1 MTRTRARKPNGSFQ
15 GDDKS
20 TPDVNEAWAVE
31 TPKLETGKEPAASN
45 LQVTLEPARIE
56 NMVIQPKDAASPTE
70 PVNLEVET
78 PSSDPVAA
86 PEAAPAVKI
95 QTDVREKLMKKSVD
109 ENVFVPS
116 NPAALEKAAT
126 EVAKD
131 SGFEL
136 TRGTSI
142 GARLM
147 ARAQKRA

>member
-1 MTRTRARKPNGSFQ
+1 MTRNRTSKNTQPAESDLQ
-15 GDDKS
+15 L
-20 TPDVNEAWAVE
+20 TPE
-31 TPKLETGKEPAASN
+31 T
-45 LQVTLEPARIE
+45 ARIE
-56 NMVIQPKDAASPTE
+56 NVTTEVKQETSPTE

-78 PSSDPVAA
+78 PSSEPVAA
-86 PEAAPAVKI
+86 PEATPPVKI

-109 ENVFVPS
+109 ENVFVPA

-131 SGFEL
+131 NGFEL

-147 ARAQKRA
+147 ARAQKRV

>member
-1 MTRTRARKPNGSFQ
+1 MTMTRNQTSKTSQPA
-15 GDDKS
+15 KS
-20 TPDVNEAWAVE
+20 D
-31 TPKLETGKEPAASN
+31 
-45 LQVTLEPARIE
+45 LQVTPEPARIE
-56 NMVIQPKDAASPTE
+56 NVAVKTKEESPVAAE
-70 PVNLEVET
+70 PVNLETEAPAT
-78 PSSDPVAA
+78 EPVAA
-86 PEAAPAVKI
+86 PEAIPAVKI

-147 ARAQKRA
+147 ARAQKRV

>member
-1 MTRTRARKPNGSFQ
+1 MARTRARNTSGSFK

-20 TPDVNEAWAVE
+20 TPDVNEAWVE
-31 TPKLETGKEPAASN
+31 QTPKSENAKEPAAGN
-45 LQVTLEPARIE
+45 LQVTPEPSRIE
-56 NMVIQPKDAASPTE
+56 NLATDAKEELSPTE

-78 PSSDPVAA
+78 PSSEPVAA
-86 PEAAPAVKI
+86 PEATPAVKI

-109 ENVFVPS
+109 ENVFVPA

-131 SGFEL
+131 NGFEL

-147 ARAQKRA
+147 ARAQKRV

>member
-1 MTRTRARKPNGSFQ
+1 MTRNRTSKTAQPA
-15 GDDKS
+15 KS
-20 TPDVNEAWAVE
+20 D
-31 TPKLETGKEPAASN
+31 
-45 LQVTLEPARIE
+45 LQVTPEPSRIE
-56 NMVIQPKDAASPTE
+56 NMTIQPTEDVSPTE
-70 PVNLEVET
+70 PVNLETET
-78 PSSDPVAA
+78 PTTDPVAA
-86 PEAAPAVKI
+86 PEATPAVKI

-136 TRGTSI
+136 NRGTSI

-147 ARAQKRA
+147 ARAQKRV

>member
-1 MTRTRARKPNGSFQ
+1 MTMTRNRTSKNI
-15 GDDKS
+15 
-20 TPDVNEAWAVE
+20 
-31 TPKLETGKEPAASN
+31 EPATGN
-45 LQVTLEPARIE
+45 LQVTPETARVE
-56 NMVIQPKDAASPTE
+56 NMITETKHEEAGTE

-86 PEAAPAVKI
+86 PEATPAEKI

-109 ENVFVPS
+109 ENVFVPA
-116 NPAALEKAAT
+116 NPAALEKAAG

-131 SGFEL
+131 NGFEL
-136 TRGTSI
+136 NRGTSI

>member
-1 MTRTRARKPNGSFQ
+1 MTMTRNQTSKNPQPA
-15 GDDKS
+15 KS
-20 TPDVNEAWAVE
+20 D
-31 TPKLETGKEPAASN
+31 
-45 LQVTLEPARIE
+45 LQVTPEPARIE
-56 NMVIQPKDAASPTE
+56 NVAVKAKEESPVAAE
-70 PVNLEVET
+70 PVNLETEAPAT
-78 PSSDPVAA
+78 EPVAA
-86 PEAAPAVKI
+86 PEAIPAVKI
-95 QTDVREKLMKKSVD
+95 QTDVRDKLMKKSVD

-147 ARAQKRA
+147 ARAQKRV

>member
-1 MTRTRARKPNGSFQ
+1 MTRNRTSKN
-15 GDDKS
+15 
-20 TPDVNEAWAVE
+20 T
-31 TPKLETGKEPAASN
+31 EPAKSD
-45 LQVTLEPARIE
+45 LQVTPETARIE
-56 NMVIQPKDAASPTE
+56 NVPTE
-70 PVNLEVET
+70 VKEETPVAADPVNLETET
-78 PSSDPVAA
+78 PTTDPVAA
-86 PEAAPAVKI
+86 PEATPAVKI

-136 TRGTSI
+136 NRGTSI

-147 ARAQKRA
+147 ARAQKRV

>member
-1 MTRTRARKPNGSFQ
+1 MTMTRNQTSKTSQPA
-15 GDDKS
+15 KS
-20 TPDVNEAWAVE
+20 DV
-31 TPKLETGKEPAASN
+31 
-45 LQVTLEPARIE
+45 QVTPEPARIE
-56 NMVIQPKDAASPTE
+56 NVAVKTKEESPVAAE
-70 PVNLEVET
+70 PVNLETEAPAT
-78 PSSDPVAA
+78 EPVAA
-86 PEAAPAVKI
+86 PEAIPAVKI

-147 ARAQKRA
+147 ARAQKRV